1 MKSITTILTL
11 SEMLRKIAC
20 GGLVNSAVIT
30 ISDGK
35 MHAEGLGIET
45 SESKGADGTLIWA
58 VTYPLVSVEEPGEIT
73 VADIKDLL
81 SKLGAFEKDDQVA
94 MFTDGITKLIINR
107 ESPKR
112 VLTYDMVDKKYI
124 KTQHVGTKV
133 QLGNPIL
140 LTRAD
145 GTQKKI
151 EFQGHVKLNSVTL
164 KELSKAVG
172 IINPTDIPLQITADK
187 FYSLLKGQNASLMPE
202 LKYDEISG
210 AAVSKYTEEIT
221 NIFNLGF
228 GNATVD
234 IGNNAPVHI
243 RYDAPGQI
251 AEYMLLNAGA
261 MKKKTPAAATPTT
274 TPTTAP
280 AATTTTAPT
289 APIV

>member
-11 SEMLRKIAC
+11 GEILRKIAC

-35 MHAEGLGIET
+35 IHAEGLGIE
-45 SESKGADGTLIWA
+45 SGESKGVDGTLIWA
-58 VTYPLVSVEEPGEIT
+58 VTYPMISVEEPGEIY

-94 MFTDGITKLIINR
+94 LFTNGAAKLVINR

-112 VLTYDMVDKKYI
+112 ILTYDMVDKKYI

-133 QLGNPIL
+133 QLGNPII

-151 EFQGHVKLNSVTL
+151 EFQGHVVLDSVTL
-164 KELSKAVG
+164 KELSKAVD
-172 IINPTDIPLQITADK
+172 IIKPTDIPLQITADK
-187 FYSLLKGQNASLMPE
+187 FFSLLKGQNASLMPE
-202 LKYDEISG
+202 LKYDQISG
-210 AAVSKYTEEIT
+210 AAVSKYSEEIT

-228 GNATVD
+228 GIATVD
-234 IGNNAPVHI
+234 VGNNSPVHI
-243 RYDAPGQI
+243 KFDAPGQS
-251 AEYMLLNAGA
+251 AEYMMLNADA
-261 MKKKTPAAATPTT
+261 MKKKVPGIPPAVTPG
-274 TPTTAP
+274 TTA
-280 AATTTTAPT
+280 APK
-289 APIV
+289 

>member
-1 MKSITTILTL
+1 MKSITTILTF
-11 SEMLRKIAC
+11 SEMLKKIQC

-45 SESKGADGTLIWA
+45 GESKGVDGTLIWA
-58 VTYPLVSVEEPGEIT
+58 ATYPMVSVEEPGEIT
-73 VADIKDLL
+73 IADIKDLL
-81 SKLGAFEKDDQVA
+81 SKLGVYEKDDQVA
-94 MFTDGITKLIINR
+94 MFTDGAKLIISR

-133 QLGNPIL
+133 QLGNPII

-145 GTQKKI
+145 GTTKKI
-151 EFQGHVKLNSVTL
+151 EFTGTVILDSVTL
-164 KELSKAVG
+164 KELSKAIDV
-172 IINPTDIPLQITADK
+172 IKPTEIPLQITADK

-202 LKYDEISG
+202 LKFDHISG

-228 GNATVD
+228 GIATVD
-234 IGNNAPVHI
+234 IGNNSPVHI
-243 RYDAPGQI
+243 KFDAPGQT
-251 AEYMLLNAGA
+251 AEYMLLHAGA
-261 MKKKTPAAATPTT
+261 MKKPVPKTEVPTAATP
-274 TPTTAP
+274 PTVTAK
-280 AATTTTAPT
+280 
-289 APIV
+289 